1 MLKVGAFLGSFRLGV
16 KNGLDKCRELKLD
29 GIELSDIPDEVVIE
43 RLTGTEVKGLVVLTR
58 DKIRIR
64 RLAGSYGLALNST
77 CGDLGGHEFTDE
89 SDVEER
95 IARTKK
101 IMDNTRA
108 LGCSIVQTH
117 IGAIP
122 KDPNSKPW
130 KVMQY
135 AMDILGAHGDKIGCS
150 LATETGPEEPALM
163 KEFLDQVKHDSIK
176 VNYDPANLV
185 MNSFDQIGGVS
196 VLQKYIVQTHAKDGK
211 RKNGEVPLGDGDV
224 NFPQYLKALAE
235 IGFRGFYI
243 IEREVGANPA
253 IDIAKA
259 VKFLREF

>member
-16 KNGLDKCRELKLD
+16 KKGLDKCRELKLD
-29 GIELSDIPDEVVIE
+29 GIEMSDIPGEVAIE
-43 RLTGTEVKGLVVLTR
+43 RLTGTEIKGLKDLI
-58 DKIRIR
+58 D
-64 RLAGSYGLALNST
+64 SYGLTLNST

-95 IARTKK
+95 INRTKK
-101 IMDNTRA
+101 IMNNTRA

-117 IGAIP
+117 IGTIP
-122 KDPNSKPW
+122 KDRGSKPW

-135 AMDILGAHGDKIGCS
+135 AMDILGAYGDKIGCC

-163 KEFLDQVKHDSIK
+163 KEFLDQVKHNSIK

-185 MNSFDQIGGVS
+185 MKDFDQIGGVS
-196 VLQKYIVQTHAKDGK
+196 ILHKYIVQTHAKDGK
-211 RKNGEVPLGDGDV
+211 TNNGEVPLGEGDV
-224 NFPQYLKALAE
+224 VFPEYLKALDK
-235 IGFRGFYI
+235 IGFRGFHI
-243 IEREVGANPA
+243 IEREVGADPA

-259 VKFLREF
+259 VSFLRKF